1 MASPLETSTL
11 HKLNTRLILF
21 LFILYFFSW
30 IDRANVGIAALR
42 MNQDLKFSATVY
54 GLGAG
59 LFFLSYALFEIPSNL
74 IMNRSS

>member
-1 MASPLETSTL
+1 MASQVESSTL
-11 HKLNTRLILF
+11 RKLNTRLILF

-54 GLGAG
+54 GLGAR
-59 LFFLSYALFEIPSNL
+59 ALFP
-74 IMNRSS
+74 